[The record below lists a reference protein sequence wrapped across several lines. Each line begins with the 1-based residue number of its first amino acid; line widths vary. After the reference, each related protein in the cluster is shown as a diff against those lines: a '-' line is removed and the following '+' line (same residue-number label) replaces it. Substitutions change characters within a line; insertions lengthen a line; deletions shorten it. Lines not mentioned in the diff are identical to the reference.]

1 MNIRTFEHNGQR
13 IRVFP
18 EGHAYLDCDHGP
30 TERWS
35 DDKMTD
41 VKVNDYRH
49 SIRFDFCLGSDVPN
63 EEIMAFYNACLG

>member
-1 MNIRTFEHNGQR
+1 
-13 IRVFP
+13 
-18 EGHAYLDCDHGP
+18 
-30 TERWS
+30 
-35 DDKMTD
+35 MTD